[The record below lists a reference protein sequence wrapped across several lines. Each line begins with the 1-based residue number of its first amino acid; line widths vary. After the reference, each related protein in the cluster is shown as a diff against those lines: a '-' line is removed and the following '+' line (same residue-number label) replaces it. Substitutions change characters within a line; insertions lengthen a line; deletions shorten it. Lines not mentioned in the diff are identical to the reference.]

1 MIKVKLQD
9 AMWQRRIRSI
19 SELARCAGVSRQTV
33 DALYN
38 RPERVKGIQFETLER
53 LCRALDCRVED
64 IIQYMPDGAS
74 DTAPQIE
81 VVRESDPDYTVFLK
95 LADEPAAPLEACD
108 ELFERLD
115 QIRRQRDRQD

>member
-1 MIKVKLQD
+1 MIKITLQD

-53 LCRALDCRVED
+53 LCQALDCGIDD
-64 IIQYMPDGAS
+64 IIQYMPEGDS
-74 DTAPQIE
+74 ETAPRIE
-81 VVRESDPDYTVFLK
+81 RVREGDPDYAAFLE

-115 QIRRQRDRQD
+115 QIRRQRGRQD